1 MDTFQDYFQL
11 LKSFSKKRRLLP
23 VVISVCLFGVINH
36 SFSQERPAHE
46 KCIYRSPDGKLFVNK
61 DLPLYVKVSTS
72 PDADSENWLLESS
85 KTAEY
90 ANPMFLDTEGWN
102 TLRSPSAVDSATR
115 QTVYPLQ
122 DIIFDMYADGIEPE
136 SELKF
141 GTSSLFKNDA
151 LTFLGEKFSLELQAK
166 DEMSGIRDIY
176 YSVNSQP
183 YQSNSSHPLDIN
195 EEGEYEL
202 KYYALDN
209 VGNAEELHE
218 VSFVVDKTAPVS
230 NHEIDG
236 LSNDKILAPDAKI
249 ELSSKDDLS
258 GVQTLFYAIDDG
270 EFTLYRKPIPVALIQ
285 NGKGKIT
292 YYAVDHV
299 GNKEEPR
306 LIGTMASANKEE
318 SDGDVFDYYID
329 RSAPEVSFH
338 FEGDFYQ
345 GDRDYISARTKVNLE
360 ATDDKSGVQKILYSY
375 NSFITNELYEKPFNP
390 EGNSPVELS
399 YTAVDYVDNTAEEK
413 VRNFYIDRSA
423 PVTDISFDGPV
434 FRNRDT
440 VFVSS
445 QTRLD
450 ISGKDKESGLKEIS
464 YVLNGDQAV
473 FSEPFTSSKSG
484 VNRVQWFSVDNVNN
498 KEASQDLTF
507 VIDNEP
513 PSVHHHF
520 SVEAI
525 GEKVVRGEEYVI
537 YPSNTKLYIGATD
550 DVTGEESLSYTING
564 GASSGKIP
572 VTGFSPG
579 NYEIKINVSDALG
592 NKTSEILRFAI
603 EN

>member
-1 MDTFQDYFQL
+1 MSTFKSKHQL
-11 LKSFSKKRRLLP
+11 SKNISKKGWLLP
-23 VVISVCLFGVINH
+23 VIILCALFGAENKA
-36 SFSQERPAHE
+36 FPQESPAHE
-46 KCIYRSPDGKLFVNK
+46 KGLFRSPEGKLFINK
-61 DLPLYVKVSTS
+61 DLPLYIKVSTS
-72 PDADSENWLLESS
+72 PEADAENWLLESS
-85 KTAEY
+85 RTSQF

-102 TLRSPSAVDSATR
+102 TLRSPSAVDTASR

-122 DIIFDMYADGIEPE
+122 DIVFDMYADGTAPE
-136 SELKF
+136 SELQF
-141 GTSSLFKNDA
+141 GTSALFKNDA
-151 LTFLGEKFSLELQAK
+151 VTFLGKEISLKLEAK
-166 DEMSGIRDIY
+166 DEMSGIRDIF
-176 YSVNSQP
+176 YSVNKEP
-183 YQSNSSHPLDIN
+183 YQSNSSHPLDIK
-195 EEGEYEL
+195 EEGEYKL

-218 VSFVVDKTAPVS
+218 VNFVVDKSAPVS
-230 NHEIDG
+230 EHNIDG
-236 LSNDKILAPDAKI
+236 LNSDNILAPDAKI

-258 GVQTLFYAIDDG
+258 GVQKLFYAIDDG
-270 EFTLYRKPIPVALIQ
+270 EFKLYRKPIPVALIQ

-292 YYAVDHV
+292 YFAVDHV

-318 SDGDVFDYYID
+318 SDGEVFDYYID
-329 RSAPEVSFH
+329 RSAPEVSFE
-338 FEGDFYQ
+338 FEGDFYE
-345 GDRDYISARTKVNLE
+345 GDRDYISARTKIHLE

-375 NSFITNELYEKPFNP
+375 NSFITNKLYEGPFNP

-413 VRNFYIDRSA
+413 VRNFYIDRSS
-423 PVTDISFDGPV
+423 PETNISFNGPV

-445 QTRLD
+445 QTLLN
-450 ISGKDKESGLKEIS
+450 ISGGDKESGLKEIS
-464 YVLNGDQAV
+464 YTLNGDKSV
-473 FSEPFTSSKSG
+473 FQEPFTSSKTG
-484 VNRVQWFSVDNVNN
+484 LNRLEWSSMDNVNN
-498 KEASQDLTF
+498 KEALKDLTF
-507 VIDNEP
+507 VLDNEP

-550 DVTGEESLSYTING
+550 DVTGEESLRYTING
-564 GASSGKIP
+564 GESSGKIP
-572 VTGFSPG
+572 VVGFAPG

-592 NKTSEILRFAI
+592 NEAFEVLRFAI